1 MATCHT
7 RSGSTLKMTGD
18 TALPTQRRGGS
29 TGRSTRSTTRTEV
42 SPDMV
47 TDDFGGHTRT
57 VAQLTTGELNL
68 RFSDSINVVF
78 KAIDMLD
85 ETDRICEEWDIAVEA
100 SIAPS
105 LRSTIQSFSTNADF
119 RRISGMGVS
128 ELRALRKSTVPHD
141 MDRYFLAAQ
150 LGARLGQLFEAMS
163 IKCDAWHNKM
173 TAHHAPPFAAILTHS
188 FEPLDRTYYRLA
200 RYNCPDDEEEDWTQ
214 RQKEFSH
221 LRMNLLRT
229 LDEKIDALSRL
240 IVEEGDMSTDPS
252 LSDGRG
258 SQESTFNGEEP
269 AGYATTADA
278 DAGPT
283 VARVLSTGTEVAC
296 EDDNLE
302 PNVTVAGKRKEP
314 RATSDSPPSG
324 DRESYKSI
332 LTKTAMD
339 LRPIESGKAAAVA
352 PPRLVPSCAPS
363 PATTAV
369 SITQTVQ
376 NKQGRGAPAGAPP
389 RQPNRQSSGRSK
401 QTPIRILQP
410 AGGPRSPVTR
420 TTCAPHGTTPAAE
433 SPRKGDKETTKKTQK
448 KKGGH
453 KRGQIDE
460 RGRGA
465 PIASR
470 SRASA
475 SRAQPVSNTKAA
487 PRPRPPSSTS
497 PHHRQLWTAEK
508 QCNTTKQGRDVLVD
522 AAHVTISRQELDQ
535 LRSARRELEVLSWH
549 HARLCRAHA
558 RLQVEVAPSIV
569 EAPVQGDGDD
579 DGDDDDCDDDD
590 ATVVAS
596 NLTSDELLEDA
607 PDWDDDEPH
616 PTEVPISNDE
626 VVGDQRTAGDAYD
639 GGALIQTGEVEV
651 APSVHRGITNNLQA
665 VLTAPVTAFASAPAS
680 ADDIRQ
686 IETNDHLESQDF
698 EGLPPKPKRKR
709 RRNRN
714 RKRKR
719 RRPGPAK
726 KSRPKHSPVT
736 PPNRQDKARRHTA
749 MTYKSFIKEI
759 NSKDAGNWPVSG
771 FDTIWDRTAWPSR
784 RLEGDSGVLALQ
796 TKDFSLEPTKASE
809 DQNLREQ
816 VASRTF
822 P

>member
-29 TGRSTRSTTRTEV
+29 TGRPTRSTTRTEV

-47 TDDFGGHTRT
+47 TDDFGGHTGT
-57 VAQLTTGELNL
+57 VAPLSTGELNL
-68 RFSDSINVVF
+68 RFSDSISVVL
-78 KAIDMLD
+78 KAFDMLD
-85 ETDRICEEWDIAVEA
+85 EADRICEGWDIEVEA

-105 LRSTIQSFSTNADF
+105 LRSTLQSFSTNADF
-119 RRISGMGVS
+119 RRIAEMDVS
-128 ELRALRKSTVPHD
+128 EVRALRKSTVPHD

-150 LGARLGQLFEAMS
+150 LAPRLHQIFEAMS
-163 IKCDAWHNKM
+163 IKCDAWHDKM
-173 TAHHAPPFAAILTHS
+173 TAHQATLCGHLDTLMQPSARPVRSELLRVIQQARDIFFTHMRD
-188 FEPLDRTYYRLA
+188 FGPLDKTYYRLA

-214 RQKEFSH
+214 RQIEFSH
-221 LRMNLLRT
+221 LRVNLLWT
-229 LDEKIDALSRL
+229 LDKKIDALSRL
-240 IVEEGDMSTDPS
+240 IVEEGDLSP
-252 LSDGRG
+252 SDGRG
-258 SQESTFNGEEP
+258 SHESTFDGEEP
-269 AGYATTADA
+269 AGHAATADA

-302 PNVTVAGKRKEP
+302 PNVTVAGKLKEP

-324 DRESYKSI
+324 GRESYTSI

-339 LRPIESGKAAAVA
+339 PTRPIESEKAAAVA

-369 SITQTVQ
+369 STIQNVQRTQ
-376 NKQGRGAPAGAPP
+376 GSGAPAGAPP

-410 AGGPRSPVTR
+410 AGGPRRTVPR
-420 TTCAPHGTTPAAE
+420 TTYAPHSTTPAAE
-433 SPRKGDKETTKKTQK
+433 SPRNGDKEKTKGDQ
-448 KKGGH
+448 
-453 KRGQIDE
+453 DE
-460 RGRGA
+460 RARGA

-497 PHHRQLWTAEK
+497 PHNRQLWTAKK

-535 LRSARRELEVLSWH
+535 LRSARRELEVLTWH

-579 DGDDDDCDDDD
+579 DGGDDDCDDDD
-590 ATVVAS
+590 ATVGAS

-616 PTEVPISNDE
+616 PTEVPISDDE
-626 VVGDQRTAGDAYD
+626 VVGDQRTTGDAYD
-639 GGALIQTGEVEV
+639 GGALIQKGEVEV
-651 APSVHRGITNNLQA
+651 APSVHRGITNNLQS
-665 VLTAPVTAFASAPAS
+665 VLTAPVTAFASAPTS

-686 IETNDHLESQDF
+686 IETNDQLESQDF

-736 PPNRQDKARRHTA
+736 PPNRQGKARRHTA

-759 NSKDAGNWPVSG
+759 NSKDAGIWPVSG
-771 FDTIWDRTAWPSR
+771 LDTIWDRTACPA
-784 RLEGDSGVLALQ
+784 SGFD
-796 TKDFSLEPTKASE
+796 TNWHRKGIG
-809 DQNLREQ
+809 
-816 VASRTF
+816 
-822 P
+822 